1 MRVTVMTERP
11 IDLEHALELLQS
23 TLHEEIPITRSFG
36 LIIDTY
42 DQERLTLKAPLAPNI
57 NDKGTVFA
65 GTLNAVATLA
75 GWSLLWLILREHNM
89 RGKVVIQD
97 SAIQYLKS
105 VAGDFTASCR
115 KPDQLDRLLMTI
127 ERKGIARVELAVEIR
142 EAGSTAV
149 AFTGR
154 YVIDRRI

>member
-1 MRVTVMTERP
+1 MTERQ
-11 IDLEHALELLQS
+11 IDLEHALQLLQS

-36 LIIDTY
+36 LIVDSY
-42 DQERLTLKAPLAPNI
+42 DQGRLTLKAPLAPNI

-75 GWSLLWLILREHNM
+75 GWSLVWLILREHNM
-89 RGKVVIQD
+89 TGKIVIQD

-105 VAGDFTASCR
+105 VAGDFTAACR
-115 KPDQLDRLLMTI
+115 KPDQIERLLMTLH
-127 ERKGIARVELAVEIR
+127 RKGIARVELAVEIQ
-142 EAGSTAV
+142 EAGTIAV

>member
-1 MRVTVMTERP
+1 MTERQ
-11 IDLEHALELLQS
+11 IDLEHALQLLQS

-36 LIIDTY
+36 LLVDSY
-42 DQERLTLKAPLAPNI
+42 DQGRLTLKAPLAPNI

-75 GWSLLWLILREHNM
+75 GWSLLWIIQREHNLA
-89 RGKVVIQD
+89 GKIVIQD

-115 KPDQLDRLLMTI
+115 KPDQLERLLMTFQ
-127 ERKGIARVELAVEIR
+127 RKGKARVELAVEIR
-142 EAGSTAV
+142 EAESTAV
-149 AFTGR
+149 TFTGR